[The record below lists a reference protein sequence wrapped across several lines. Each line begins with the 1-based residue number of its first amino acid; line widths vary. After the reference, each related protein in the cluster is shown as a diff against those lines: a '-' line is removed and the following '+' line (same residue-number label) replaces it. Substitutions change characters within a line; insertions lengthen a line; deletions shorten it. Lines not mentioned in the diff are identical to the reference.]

1 MNLPNSPSPLNQ
13 SNPLNPPNPSNP
25 PSPLNPPNQP
35 SPLNAPIVPSSP
47 SLSHPSNLCPHP
59 PNPQF
64 KDSQKKDGVNFVLL
78 CQSRNMVWQF
88 EKAYL
93 HRPIE
98 VIYFLTPQEFKNV
111 SHNFKIV

>member
-1 MNLPNSPSPLNQ
+1 MHQLYRVHQVYRIRRIYVRIRQ
-13 SNPLNPPNPSNP
+13 SLD
-25 PSPLNPPNQP
+25 LKI
-35 SPLNAPIVPSSP
+35 A
-47 SLSHPSNLCPHP
+47 
-59 PNPQF
+59 
-64 KDSQKKDGVNFVLL
+64 KKKDGVNFVLL

>member
-1 MNLPNSPSPLNQ
+1 MHQLYRVHQVYRIRRICVRIRQ
-13 SNPLNPPNPSNP
+13 SRDLKI
-25 PSPLNPPNQP
+25 
-35 SPLNAPIVPSSP
+35 A
-47 SLSHPSNLCPHP
+47 
-59 PNPQF
+59 
-64 KDSQKKDGVNFVLL
+64 KKKDGVNFVLL